1 MNITNLLDNPILNAD
16 SYKTCHFTFMEPGTN
31 RIVAYISPR
40 IGGEYKTVIHFGL
53 QAYLIKYLSQVVTKE
68 MIDQAEVFLTAH
80 GEPFNRAG
88 WEYILNKY
96 NGKFPLRVRAVPEG
110 MRIPYGNATV
120 VVENTDYENMDEQTA
135 AFLATYVET
144 GMLRA
149 GWYGSTVATQSYEM
163 RKLLLEFLEETGDP
177 SLIPF
182 GIIDF
187 GSRGVSSKE
196 SSEIGGA
203 AHLAAGNFGTDNLLG
218 IAHSMVYYNKTDV
231 TGYSIQATEHSVTT
245 ARGKD
250 GELAFFREVIAKVT
264 PTKPASLVIDSYDMN
279 RAIKYVG
286 VDCKEQLIATGGT
299 LRLRPDSGVPYK
311 VVLST
316 IKKLDKYFGHTVN
329 AKGYK
334 VLHPSVRVIQGDGIT
349 LKMMRKI
356 LQVLKDAGYSADN
369 VNFGSGGF
377 LLQQVNRDTC
387 RYAMKASYVEVNGV
401 GKKVNKQPKTDMTKA
416 SKGGLLEVVRRDGQI
431 ITVEAHEV
439 LETDELLLEEVFYNG
454 EVTKMYDFDQ
464 VRANV
469 MNS

>member
-31 RIVAYISPR
+31 RIVAYVSPR
-40 IGGEYKTVIHFGL
+40 VGGEFKTVIHFGL
-53 QAYLIKYLSQVVTKE
+53 QSYLIKDLSRVITKE
-68 MIDQAEVFLTAH
+68 HIDQAETFLLAH

-88 WEYILNKY
+88 WELIVNKY
-96 NGKFPLRVRAVPEG
+96 NGKLPLRVRALPEG
-110 MRIPYGNATV
+110 MRVPAGNATV
-120 VVENTDYENMDEQTA
+120 VVENTDYDNMDEETA

-149 GWYGSTVATQSYEM
+149 SWYGSTVATQSYEM
-163 RKLLLEFLEETGDP
+163 RKILLEFLEETGNP

-187 GSRGVSSKE
+187 GARGVSSKE
-196 SSEIGGA
+196 STGIGGA
-203 AHLAAGNFGTDNLLG
+203 AHLVAGNYGTDNLLG
-218 IAHSMVYYNKTDV
+218 IAHSMVYYNETEV

-245 ARGKD
+245 ARGEK
-250 GELAFFREVIAKVT
+250 GELSFFREVIAKIT

-279 RAIKYVG
+279 RAIKYIG
-286 VDCKEQLIATGGT
+286 VDCKEQLLATGGT

-316 IKKLDKYFGHTVN
+316 VKKLDKYFGHTVN

-349 LKMMRKI
+349 LTMMRKI

-431 ITVEAHEV
+431 ITIELHEV
-439 LETDELLLEEVFYNG
+439 LPTDELLLEIVFENG
-454 EVTKMYDFDQ
+454 EVLKTWKFTEA
-464 VRANV
+464 RANV